1 MTCKKEPKSQENW
14 WLVDGLGRVMLFLSL
29 NYNEMGEK
37 TDFSKNRVDSAK
49 PYAYNADIERGG
61 AVASGG

>member
-1 MTCKKEPKSQENW
+1 MIFELFCGATWWKPRGFKKSSQS
-14 WLVDGLGRVMLFLSL
+14 RIF
-29 NYNEMGEK
+29 
-37 TDFSKNRVDSAK
+37 FVDSRK